1 MASVRG
7 YLKSFRPILIM
18 IFVLLVGF
26 LTYITATDET
36 DDSVNDFAEF
46 ETEGDE
52 DEEEEVETQ
61 GTNVQEEDEG
71 LIINLLIFQLMA
83 NSSSLRIEK
92 TNILIK
98 LKSRGQLLLNVRP
111 QCQSFLRFC
120 MDT

>member
-7 YLKSFRPILIM
+7 YLKSLRPILIM

-26 LTYITATDET
+26 LTYITATDEA

-52 DEEEEVETQ
+52 DEEEEPETQ

-71 LIINLLIFQLMA
+71 LIINL
-83 NSSSLRIEK
+83 
-92 TNILIK
+92 
-98 LKSRGQLLLNVRP
+98 
-111 QCQSFLRFC
+111 
-120 MDT
+120 